1 MSTSAEHAI
10 EILSSRPCF
19 THHMD
24 WETSTILQC
33 KNCTLRQEVT
43 GLGAYGQIKQS
54 TQYTTIVDSPIGGCV
69 HSHKVVK

>member
-1 MSTSAEHAI
+1 
-10 EILSSRPCF
+10 
-19 THHMD
+19 MD